1 MTIHNTQL
9 RRQMIEDARAQ
20 ATSLGHRLTP
30 FHELE
35 AQQPNSL
42 FLSAPEH
49 GLLAVCQECGHEVEL
64 PTGYGDALCLPCEPD
79 ALGAAQGQATLL
91 SQVPA
96 LLYPRLAEAA
106 QALPEA
112 VALYFDP
119 GQFDSLALCLLSND
133 GIWRLQWSPRLDPDS
148 PVTDDNPQ
156 SAAGRVELHRQVA
169 QRSIRPVRYIG
180 PLLNPNI
187 SLAPKRQRVLPL
199 KPGEEGLAHRE
210 EPVIERGGNARW
222 RFRRLGGT
230 RGYVVPERDLDFQ
243 VEHEVRTLDIDEML
257 LALAP
262 PQEGQRGRR
271 PLFVHEPGPFAALP
285 T

>member
-1 MTIHNTQL
+1 MTIYNTQL
-9 RRQMIEDARAQ
+9 RRQMIGDARAQ

-49 GLLAVCQECGHEVEL
+49 GLLAVCQECGCEVEL

-119 GQFDSLALCLLSND
+119 GQFDTLALHLLSND

-156 SAAGRVELHRQVA
+156 SAAGRVELHRRVPE
-169 QRSIRPVRYIG
+169 RNIRAVRYNG

-187 SLAPKRQRVLPL
+187 SLDPKRQRVFPL
-199 KPGEEGLAHRE
+199 KPGEEGLAYRD
-210 EPVIERGGNARW
+210 EPMGDRSGNDRW
-222 RFRRLGGT
+222 RFRRIGGT
-230 RGYVVPERDLDFQ
+230 RGYAVSERDLDFQ
-243 VEHEVRTLDIDEML
+243 VEHTIRTLDVDEIL
-257 LALAP
+257 LALTP
-262 PQEGQRGRR
+262 VQEGQRGRR
-271 PLFVHEPGPFAALP
+271 PLFIHEPGPFATIP